1 MLIDKTQIYIGT
13 TFQGRLNNTYTI
25 LMCVPFSTAI
35 SFLGIYSGKK
45 KSRHTCLCKR
55 IFTAGLF
62 IIANTW
68 KLCVCL

>member
-35 SFLGIYSGKK
+35 SFLGIYPGKK
-45 KSRHTCLCKR
+45 KNQGIRVYVKGYSLQGCL
-55 IFTAGLF
+55 
-62 IIANTW
+62 
-68 KLCVCL
+68 